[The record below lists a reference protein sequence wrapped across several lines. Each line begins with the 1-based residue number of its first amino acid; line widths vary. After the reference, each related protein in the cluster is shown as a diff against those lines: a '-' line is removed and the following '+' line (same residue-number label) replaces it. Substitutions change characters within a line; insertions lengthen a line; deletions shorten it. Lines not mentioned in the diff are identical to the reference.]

1 MKVEVGKTY
10 LDGEGSK
17 VEIYRQLTT
26 PNDKLLGYFMGEF
39 VDRGDCLMYDV
50 MGKLMI
56 SGDSESSFN
65 LVSEYQEPKEATL
78 WVNLYEFSG
87 GYCGTAHQTEDDA
100 LRHGILNR
108 IGVEKVTF
116 KL

>member
-1 MKVEVGKTY
+1 MKIEVGKTY
-10 LDGEGSK
+10 LDGEGFK
-17 VEIYRQLTT
+17 VKIFLQIQNPTGD
-26 PNDKLLGYFMGEF
+26 PLGYFAGQLW
-39 VDRGDCLMYDV
+39 DRGDCLMYDV